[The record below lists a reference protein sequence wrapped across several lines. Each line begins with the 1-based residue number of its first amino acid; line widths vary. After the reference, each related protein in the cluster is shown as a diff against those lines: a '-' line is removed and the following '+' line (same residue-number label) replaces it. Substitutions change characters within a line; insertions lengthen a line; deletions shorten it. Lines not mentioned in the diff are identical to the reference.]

1 MTLGVSPVMEL
12 VNVPVPVP
20 SLVQLPP
27 TAGLSD
33 VLQQTP
39 LAVTGVPP
47 SEVMVPPLLAVVVVI
62 PETAVVLR
70 AGGVTGTFEK

>member
-1 MTLGVSPVMEL
+1 MMEL

-27 TAGLSD
+27 TAGLAD

-39 LAVTGVPP
+39 LTVTGAPP
-47 SEVMVPPLLAVVVVI
+47 SEVMVPPLVAVVVVI
-62 PETAVVLR
+62 SVTVEVDTT
-70 AGGVTGTFEK
+70 GGVTKTVS